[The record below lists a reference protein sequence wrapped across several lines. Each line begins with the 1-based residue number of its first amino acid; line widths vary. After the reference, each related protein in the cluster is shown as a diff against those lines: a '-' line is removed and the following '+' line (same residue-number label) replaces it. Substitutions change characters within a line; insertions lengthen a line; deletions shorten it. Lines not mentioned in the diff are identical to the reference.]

1 MLNIII
7 NASNA
12 SRFFSY
18 PVRFT
23 SLFFSFILSHASVER
38 LRLPRPNFFPSLS
51 FTSCCIAI
59 RHSRA
64 CMDTQTHTHTHTHT
78 HTYRSYIIYSCKII
92 YHLTHLHT
100 CSTWLDNHLKFSL
113 SSLNERLRR
122 IVNSFFFFLFFLKS
136 TQR

>member
-1 MLNIII
+1 MIYVYINIHMLNIII

-23 SLFFSFILSHASVER
+23 SLSFSLLFFSHVSVER
-38 LRLPRPNFFPSLS
+38 LLLCRARTLFPSLS
-51 FTSCCIAI
+51 FTSCCNIAI

-64 CMDTQTHTHTHTHT
+64 RSWT
-78 HTYRSYIIYSCKII
+78 HTYTHTLYIICTCKII
-92 YHLTHLHT
+92 HTLTRPHT

-113 SSLNERLRR
+113 PSLNKR
-122 IVNSFFFFLFFLKS
+122 IVNSFFFFFFFFFFL
-136 TQR
+136 